1 MTHERGAPRACPAL
15 RELSIRLWLHPGALG
30 WGAAS
35 EPALRQ
41 DGPLWP
47 ETGWPAASSALR
59 ALQVMG
65 PHCTQGGGGSS
76 ASSSRA
82 APGFAMPTLRWDTKA
97 PKDGWQDRGET
108 PTSQGLGDCSQGSPR
123 AKSFPHI
130 PAEEKSPAAARVTNA
145 GGIAPVQS
153 LRRVSISSVGAAG
166 PPGTS
171 LTLKPSLAHMSHVSR

>member
-1 MTHERGAPRACPAL
+1 MPA
-15 RELSIRLWLHPGALG
+15 RLCG
-30 WGAAS
+30 
-35 EPALRQ
+35 
-41 DGPLWP
+41 
-47 ETGWPAASSALR
+47 SSASASGFIPVLSDGVLHLSR
-59 ALQVMG
+59 RCGRMVLFGQRRGGRQPLLVFEHYMRWD
-65 PHCTQGGGGSS
+65 PRCTQGGGGSS

-82 APGFAMPTLRWDTKA
+82 APGFAMPTLRWGTKA

-108 PTSQGLGDCSQGSPR
+108 PTSQGLGDRSQGSPR

-153 LRRVSISSVGAAG
+153 LPRVSISSVGAAG